1 MPLAALFFGQ
11 RESWL
16 ATASRKRLALV
27 AFCLAVI
34 SFLVTQ
40 GLHWLLFPLDHL
52 GLLLRRMEADAVG
65 SVVIGWLVYRVL
77 RSLSERRRYTLE
89 RLRLIATLNHHIRN
103 SLQVIQL
110 SAQTTQH
117 DGAIRH
123 IDDSVQRI
131 TSVLA
136 DIIPMPDADPH
147 LPHVE
152 QRRPPRRA

>member
-1 MPLAALFFGQ
+1 MH
-11 RESWL
+11 ES
-16 ATASRKRLALV
+16 
-27 AFCLAVI
+27 I
-34 SFLVTQ
+34 SFGTWLRQQRRALDLTQ
-40 GLHWLLFPLDHL
+40 KAFADQIGCAEITV
-52 GLLLRRMEADAVG
+52 RRMEADAVG

-147 LPHVE
+147 LPVVE
-152 QRRPPRRA
+152 QRRPPQRA